1 MQVTCTACGK
11 RYEIDTSF
19 ISGEKAWFSCKGCG
33 ERIIVSKPEAPQ
45 LQSVPA
51 KAVPAPAEPAGSAP
65 AAVDTAAFRKGPFGL
80 RAKMTLLFLVI
91 PIALMAAASSFYLRQ
106 LDSLSELI
114 TLRSTDAVT
123 ELAESIISDSANSVA
138 KQVSLFLQ
146 NNPGAT
152 SEELSRQEAFK
163 AVAVQKVGKTGYTAL
178 YELPD
183 DEGIWRTWAHVN
195 SKIIGIDMKKLEKP
209 LGTNFPGF
217 WAIYTGVEGG
227 KESSGYYAW
236 QDKDGTI
243 RQKFMVSAPVPGTRY
258 VVASTTYLDEFT
270 LPIKTLE
277 QDARQVT
284 EQTSTFTF
292 GILAAT
298 LVLVG
303 LIVSL
308 YGYRLTR
315 QIRSLT
321 DHAERISV
329 GDLESQ
335 LAIDSR
341 DEIGELAEAITLM
354 QTSIKLSISRMR
366 RAA

>member
-1 MQVTCTACGK
+1 MQVACPACEK

-33 ERIIVSKPEAPQ
+33 ERIVVNKQHSPK
-45 LQSVPA
+45 LQSVPQA
-51 KAVPAPAEPAGSAP
+51 PAPQAVEPTSSAP
-65 AAVDTAAFRKGPFGL
+65 AAVNTAAFRKGPFGL

-91 PIALMAAASSFYLRQ
+91 PITLMAAASTFYLRQ

-114 TLRSTDAVT
+114 TLRSTEAVT
-123 ELAESIISDSANSVA
+123 SLAESIISDSANSVA
-138 KQVSLFLQ
+138 KQVSLYLES
-146 NNPGAT
+146 NPAAS
-152 SEELSRQEAFK
+152 SEELSKREDFTAL
-163 AVAVQKVGKTGYTAL
+163 AVQKVGKTGYTAL
-178 YELPD
+178 YELPAAD
-183 DEGIWRTWAHVN
+183 GIWRTWAHVN
-195 SKIIGIDMKKLEKP
+195 AKIIGIDMKKLEKP
-209 LGTNFPGF
+209 LGQNFPGF

-236 QDKDGTI
+236 QDKDGSI
-243 RQKFMVSAPVPGTRY
+243 RQKFMVSTPVPGTRY
-258 VVASTTYLDEFT
+258 IVASTTYLDEFT
-270 LPIKTLE
+270 LPIKALE
-277 QDARQVT
+277 QDAQQVT

-329 GDLESQ
+329 GDLESEVSI
-335 LAIDSR
+335 ASR